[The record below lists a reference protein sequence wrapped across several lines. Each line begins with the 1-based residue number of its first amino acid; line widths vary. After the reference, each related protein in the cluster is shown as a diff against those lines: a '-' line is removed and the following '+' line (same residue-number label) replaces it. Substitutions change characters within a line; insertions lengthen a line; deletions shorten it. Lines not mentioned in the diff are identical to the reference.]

1 MTRFTTSVFA
11 ALIGILTPLAA
22 APAAFAADLPG
33 YVDSGSDAGVC
44 SEAWVLSKITHRFRH
59 QVRHVPNLPDVDI
72 VDFRRIHQHRYL
84 PANDTWPIGRRYCG
98 ATVALS
104 NGLDRTIWYLIEE
117 GQGFASVGDNVEFC
131 VAGFD
136 RWMVYN
142 GRCRVLR

>member
-1 MTRFTTSVFA
+1 MTRFATTILA
-11 ALIGILTPLAA
+11 ALIGVCAPLAS

-33 YVDSGSDAGVC
+33 YVDNTSDAGVC
-44 SEAWVLSKITHRFRH
+44 SEAWVLNKITSRFHH
-59 QVRHVPNLPDVDI
+59 QVRHVPNLPDVVI
-72 VDFRRIHQHRYL
+72 TDFRRIHQQRYL
-84 PANDTWPIGRRYCG
+84 PAGDNWPIGRRYCG

-104 NGLDRTIWYLIEE
+104 NGHDRTIWYLIEE